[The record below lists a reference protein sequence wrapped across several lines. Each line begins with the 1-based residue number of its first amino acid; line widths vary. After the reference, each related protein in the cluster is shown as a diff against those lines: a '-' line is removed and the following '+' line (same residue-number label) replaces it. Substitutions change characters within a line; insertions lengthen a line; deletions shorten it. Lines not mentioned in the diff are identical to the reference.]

1 MKYRIIATILLILA
15 LGLAV
20 VYEESDSSPSSAPTH
35 RDNGGI
41 TLQ

>member
-1 MKYRIIATILLILA
+1 MKYRIIATILLLLA
-15 LGLAV
+15 LGLAA
-20 VYEESDSSPSSAPTH
+20 VYEESDSSAPTH